1 VPANITPPIVADL
14 GSARKEEIKE
24 LRSGGGP
31 MVDDIREAIR
41 HVREDVELA
50 GTKRIFVPVVVVY
63 TPGGRDDDD
72 DAD

>member
-1 VPANITPPIVADL
+1 MSANITTPIVADL
-14 GSARKEEIKE
+14 GSAGKEEIKQ

-31 MVDDIREAIR
+31 LADDIREAMR
-41 HVREDVELA
+41 HVQANVELA
-50 GTKRIFVPVVVVY
+50 GANRIFVPVVVVY